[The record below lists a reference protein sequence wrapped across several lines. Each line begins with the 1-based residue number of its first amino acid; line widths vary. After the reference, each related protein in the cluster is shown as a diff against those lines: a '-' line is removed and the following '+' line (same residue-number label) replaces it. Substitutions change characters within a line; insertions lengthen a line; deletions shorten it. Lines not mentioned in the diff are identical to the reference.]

1 MKITKTQLKQI
12 IQEELKA
19 TLNEDDQMAKAQELA
34 QVFAQSPEIMAAV
47 QRAAQEPEVQDAVTG
62 DGNLTEYTKTDV
74 VLNALPFAPSAALL
88 AYLAVYAPILA
99 LGMTGGLALTAIGL
113 LVGAEAG
120 KKDSLEDARARNAKI
135 RARSYR
141 K

>member
-12 IQEELKA
+12 IKEEFKA

-34 QVFAQSPEIMAAV
+34 QVFAQSPEIMAVV
-47 QRAAQEPEVQDAVTG
+47 QRAAQEPEAQAAMTD
-62 DGNLTEYTKTDV
+62 NLTEYDKTDV
-74 VLNALPFAPSAALL
+74 ALWALPFAPSAALL
-88 AYLAVYAPILA
+88 AFLAVHAPILA

-113 LVGAEAG
+113 LVGAEAR
-120 KKDSLEDARARNAKI
+120 KKDSLEDARAHNAKI